1 MASVELPSSTQTSK
15 KIRYNARSSTAIVTQ
30 ILSDGYNSLIQRLRR
45 NPCEK
50 PEKNLN
56 QDQKR

>member
-1 MASVELPSSTQTSK
+1 MASVGLPSSTQTSK
-15 KIRYNARSSTAIVTQ
+15 KNRYNTRSSTAIVTQ
-30 ILSDGYNSLIQRLRR
+30 LLSDGYNSLIQRLRR

-50 PEKNLN
+50 PDKNLY